1 MAKGRLTYV
10 PPSVFDELNNIRMED
25 RLPKQSKAFKKM
37 VEYSQIGWEAR
48 KIKQFLMGGK

>member
-37 VEYSQIGWEAR
+37 VEYSQIGREAR